1 VGRDGRLVTCA
12 GKGGIS
18 VPKKIHPSK
27 LKEEKKTA
35 EKDAKKETRRE
46 V

>member
-1 VGRDGRLVTCA
+1 
-12 GKGGIS
+12 

-27 LKEEKKTA
+27 LKEEKKIA
-35 EKDAKKETRRE
+35 EKGVKKETRRE